1 MKSQPQES
9 HSGDIFLTH
18 IRYNLFLEVL
28 VHQQD
33 IQGTVFVL
41 FCFWIFLSSYIYFHN
56 IFHCRVLKDIDYS
69 SLYYT
74 VNPCFFFNLCNM

>member
-28 VHQQD
+28 LHQQD

-41 FCFWIFLSSYIYFHN
+41 FWDFSFQLYIFS
-56 IFHCRVLKDIDYS
+56 
-69 SLYYT
+69 
-74 VNPCFFFNLCNM
+74 